1 MKLLVV
7 EDDLTLSTGICFELD
22 SNGYLT
28 VAAYNCK
35 KAHQLI
41 QSDHFDLAILDVNLP
56 DGNGFDLCH
65 TIKKMHPHMPVIF
78 LSANDLEQDILNG
91 FDLGAEDYVTKPFNM
106 KILLRRIEVAVR
118 RNPASEQQTVN
129 GWSDGFLS
137 LDFSKLTAARRNEKI
152 IVTANEYKL
161 LKILTENAGNILT
174 RQMLLERL
182 WDIED
187 NFVDD
192 HALTVTINRLR
203 AKIEDD
209 THTYIKT
216 VRGIGYVWTGDAL

>member
-7 EDDLTLSTGICFELD
+7 EDNLTLSTAMCFELD
-22 SNGYLT
+22 YNDYLT

-35 KAHQLI
+35 KAYQLI

-56 DGNGFDLCH
+56 DGNGFDLCR
-65 TIKKMHPHMPVIF
+65 TIKKTHPQIPVIF
-78 LSANDLEQDILNG
+78 LSANDLEQDILDG

-106 KILLRRIEVAVR
+106 KILLRRIEVALR
-118 RNPASEQQTVN
+118 RNHLSEQQAVDC
-129 GWSDGFLS
+129 WSDGFLS
-137 LDFSKLTAARRNEKI
+137 LDFSKLTAVRGNEKV
-152 IVTANEYKL
+152 IVTSNEYKL
-161 LKILTENAGNILT
+161 LRILTENAGNILT

-182 WDIED
+182 WDIDD

-209 THTYIKT
+209 AHTYIKT
-216 VRGIGYVWTGDAL
+216 VRGIGYVWTGEAG